1 MSPQARAKLPPE
13 LGRLTRK
20 DMEAVIYQ
28 ANLGRENEKI
38 AQLYSVDK
46 LPQVDVATE
55 LFLGRATVQRRLPE
69 IMCLWRRLR
78 PDSGNSAPHL
88 GHCTI
93 YSFLVINA
101 ALLIWFVNNYILP
114 LRTSSRN
121 VEAAQ
126 K

>member
-38 AQLYSVDK
+38 AQLYFVDK

-55 LFLGRATVQRRLPE
+55 LFLGRAPVRR
-69 IMCLWRRLR
+69 R
-78 PDSGNSAPHL
+78 PPAAGDHGADEGCVRQSSKLSGNDAQ
-88 GHCTI
+88 
-93 YSFLVINA
+93 VI
-101 ALLIWFVNNYILP
+101 
-114 LRTSSRN
+114 RS
-121 VEAAQ
+121 
-126 K
+126 

>member
-38 AQLYSVDK
+38 AQLYFVDN
-46 LPQVDVATE
+46 TNI
-55 LFLGRATVQRRLPE
+55 FLKRL
-69 IMCLWRRLR
+69 IIYR
-78 PDSGNSAPHL
+78 P
-88 GHCTI
+88 
-93 YSFLVINA
+93 
-101 ALLIWFVNNYILP
+101 LLYN
-114 LRTSSRN
+114 
-121 VEAAQ
+121 EDGDE